1 MIDIERQ
8 IHDYYDQIMVP
19 VTDIDVIRN
28 GSPAA
33 PPRRGVAVLA
43 AGFILALAGIGVAAL
58 LMRGTQPIAS
68 QPIVT
73 SPSSMVS
80 HSTPTSLSPG
90 LRVGTWLEVAVGA
103 PWIESIV
110 DVAALPDG
118 GFIAASTDPWQL
130 QWSPDG
136 LEWFNADPERAV
148 SEYRPGPED
157 GGRAGPNLLAVVS
170 DQVVVLDR
178 DAVGVWI
185 GRPVSGTWTSLP
197 LDTSDLRENV
207 ELLSVA
213 SSDSEAIVIAQTYG
227 SARYEPEPDPGDEQV
242 SMPVIDQ
249 YLMWVV
255 DPAAGTA
262 TRYPL
267 PVSPTQGQGVTNAA
281 AFSFHDQW
289 IILLSGWIVTDDD
302 SAALNLM
309 LATSDGVSWEE
320 TTSAEDAGFAVTS
333 LTAGLESVIATE
345 CNFGGDTFWYSQDGL
360 EWSKSTTA
368 YLGHHSTFSTELGFI
383 IASGD
388 LLSSDD
394 GLEWRTLYADP
405 PLSGITHLTA
415 SGNKLLVKDGLRDD
429 EEPHLW
435 LWTDIGR

>member
-8 IHDYYDQIMVP
+8 IHDYYDHIMVP

-33 PPRRGVAVLA
+33 PPRRGMAILV

-58 LMRGTQPIAS
+58 VMRGTQPIAS
-68 QPIVT
+68 PPIAT

-80 HSTPTSLSPG
+80 HSASTSLSPG
-90 LRVGTWLEVAVGA
+90 LPAGTWTEVAVGA

-110 DVAALPDG
+110 DVAALPNG

-136 LEWFNADPERAV
+136 LEWFNADPDRTV
-148 SEYRPGPED
+148 PEYRTGPAD
-157 GGRAGPNLLAVVS
+157 GGPAGPHLLAVVG
-170 DQVVVLDR
+170 DQVVLLDR

-185 GRPVSGTWTSLP
+185 GRPETGTWTSLP
-197 LDTSDLRENV
+197 LDATGLTENV
-207 ELLSVA
+207 DLLSLA
-213 SSDSEAIVIAQTYG
+213 SSDSEVIVVAQTYG

-242 SMPVIDQ
+242 SIPVIDQ

-255 DPAAGTA
+255 DPATRTA
-262 TRYPL
+262 TRHPL
-267 PVSPTQGQGVTNAA
+267 PVSPTEGQEVTNAA
-281 AFSFHDQW
+281 AVSFRGRW
-289 IILLSGWIVTDDD
+289 IISLSRWIATDDD
-302 SAALNLM
+302 TAAPNLM
-309 LATSDGVSWEE
+309 LATTDGILWVD
-320 TTSAEDAGFAVTS
+320 TSSTADTGIAATS
-333 LTAGLESVIATE
+333 LTAGPESVIATE
-345 CNFGGDTFWYSQDGL
+345 CNFGGDTFWYSQNGL

-368 YLGHHSTFSTELGFI
+368 YLGHHSTYSPELGFI
-383 IASGD
+383 IVYGD

-394 GLEWRTLYADP
+394 GLRWRTLAAET
-405 PLSGITHLTA
+405 PLSGVTHLIA
-415 SGNKLLVKDGLRDD
+415 SGNKLLIKDGLRDD